1 MCSDVVITV
10 NKCYGYRLVE
20 PLCIDFVSCLKCCSL
35 LPSRHNI
42 RFVTQRLSPLIITLA
57 KETNN
62 VVASF
67 QYQPLN
73 MPVELSE
80 QLQVLP
86 LLPKMNSMNCFHILL
101 TLNKFLLLRVASS
114 TRSNVCNQKKDLLCG
129 RQVVIL
135 SDLIFVV
142 KISTPSELSRQPL
155 PQRTDPKHFS
165 GKFGKQHSVF
175 PTV

>member
-10 NKCYGYRLVE
+10 KWFGYRLVE
-20 PLCIDFVSCLKCCSL
+20 PLCIDFVSCLKRCSF
-35 LPSRHNI
+35 LPSRYNI
-42 RFVTQRLSPLIITLA
+42 RSATQRLSQLITLA

-62 VVASF
+62 VEASF
-67 QYQPLN
+67 QHQPLN